1 MIPSPQVVA
10 PQVVAHRGASA
21 ERPEH
26 TLAAYQLAIE
36 QGADGLECDI
46 RLTSDGTL
54 VCVHDR
60 TTTRTSSGAL
70 VVGSSAFGQLD
81 QLDYGSWHPHGEPAK
96 LLTLDA
102 LLELVRS
109 YPSRRSTL
117 FIETKHPIRQG
128 GGLERALERTL
139 ARFELLGGS
148 GPGAAGSDRPPV
160 VVMSFS
166 ALAVRRLSRLA
177 PRVPR
182 VYLAESTRQLLGSSA
197 AFAEADI
204 LGPSVRLL
212 RAAPE
217 LAKQAAQRGK
227 GVYCWTV
234 DNPSDVEL
242 CRDLGVRWV
251 ATNWPQRTREL
262 LAG

>member
-1 MIPSPQVVA
+1 MSSA
-10 PQVVAHRGASA
+10 PEVVAHRGASA

-26 TLAAYQLAIE
+26 TLAAYQLALE

-60 TTTRTSSGAL
+60 TTARTSSGDL
-70 VVGSSAFGQLD
+70 VVSTSTFEQLD
-81 QLDYGSWHPHGEPAK
+81 QLDHGSWHESGEPAK

-109 YPSRRSTL
+109 YTSRPVTL
-117 FIETKHPIRQG
+117 FIETKHPVRQA
-128 GGLERALERTL
+128 GGLERALVRAL
-139 ARFELLGGS
+139 AGFGLLHC
-148 GPGAAGSDRPPV
+148 PDPARPPV

-166 ALAVRRLSRLA
+166 ALAMRRMSRSA
-177 PRVPR
+177 PGVPR
-182 VYLAESTRQLLGSSA
+182 VYLAESTRQLLGFGADLA
-197 AFAEADI
+197 ASDI

-217 LAKQAAQRGK
+217 LVQKAAQRGK
-227 GVYCWTV
+227 SVYCWTV
-234 DNPSDVEL
+234 DETADARL
-242 CRDLGVRWV
+242 CDELGVRWV
-251 ATNWPQRTREL
+251 ATNWPQRTKAL
-262 LAG
+262 LAR